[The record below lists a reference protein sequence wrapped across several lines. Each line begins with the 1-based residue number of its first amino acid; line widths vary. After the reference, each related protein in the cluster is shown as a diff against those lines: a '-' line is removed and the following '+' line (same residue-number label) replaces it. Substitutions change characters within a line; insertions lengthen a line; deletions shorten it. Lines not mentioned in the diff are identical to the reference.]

1 MHGFRADSLVDY
13 DSWTSLRR
21 CYAPGKGGEASVLAL
36 ALRRLAAHKFQDAVG
51 GMKDAAWDM
60 LKTD

>member
-1 MHGFRADSLVDY
+1 
-13 DSWTSLRR
+13 
-21 CYAPGKGGEASVLAL
+21 VLAL